1 MDESFCYFVAQMN
14 IKRNSP
20 DLFKILF
27 DSAGEGLI
35 LLDQEGTI
43 VLINPRMIELFGYE
57 EEELIGNRIEILI
70 PKRFV
75 PNHEQ
80 HRASY
85 MKRPDKRSMGDNL
98 DLWGL
103 RKDKTEFPL
112 EVSLNHFE
120 AEGERFVMAL
130 VTDVTI
136 RKAAQDRLKDLNI
149 KLEEIVEER
158 TEELRQSQELYSTI
172 ARKFPNGTI
181 NIFDRKLNYIF
192 VEGEGLYSLGITS
205 ELLVGTSYLDRVPE
219 ELKEDIKNKLKTVLR
234 GSNQSF
240 DLSLADRMY
249 LMNAVGL
256 RGESGTIDRIL
267 LVEQNITKQ
276 KQAEENIR
284 HALVKEQELGELKSR
299 FVSMASHEFR
309 TPLSTILS
317 SANLLRKYL
326 DMDVSLEK
334 QEKHLRRIKSS
345 VKNLTGILND
355 FLSLD
360 KLQEGKIEATPS
372 HWNIKDLISDIVDEM
387 SDVRKE
393 GQEVV
398 YSHSAGSEEVYLDQ
412 NVLRN
417 VVINLLSNAIKYSA
431 ANQSV
436 RLESSVKRKRLYLEV
451 EDQGI
456 GIPKA
461 EQKHLFERFFRAK
474 NAINLDGTGLGL
486 NIVNKYL
493 ELLGGKITFE
503 SEEGK
508 GTKFFVSIP
517 IIE

>member
-1 MDESFCYFVAQMN
+1 
-14 IKRNSP
+14 
-20 DLFKILF
+20 
-27 DSAGEGLI
+27 
-35 LLDQEGTI
+35 
-43 VLINPRMIELFGYE
+43 
-57 EEELIGNRIEILI
+57 
-70 PKRFV
+70 
-75 PNHEQ
+75 
-80 HRASY
+80 
-85 MKRPDKRSMGDNL
+85 
-98 DLWGL
+98 
-103 RKDKTEFPL
+103 
-112 EVSLNHFE
+112 
-120 AEGERFVMAL
+120 
-130 VTDVTI
+130 
-136 RKAAQDRLKDLNI
+136 
-149 KLEEIVEER
+149 
-158 TEELRQSQELYSTI
+158 
-172 ARKFPNGTI
+172 
-181 NIFDRKLNYIF
+181 
-192 VEGEGLYSLGITS
+192 
-205 ELLVGTSYLDRVPE
+205 
-219 ELKEDIKNKLKTVLR
+219 
-234 GSNQSF
+234 
-240 DLSLADRMY
+240 MY